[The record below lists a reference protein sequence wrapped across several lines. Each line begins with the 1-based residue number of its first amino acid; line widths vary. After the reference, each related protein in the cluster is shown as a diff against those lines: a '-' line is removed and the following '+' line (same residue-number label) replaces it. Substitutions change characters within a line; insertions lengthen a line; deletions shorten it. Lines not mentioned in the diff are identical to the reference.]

1 MGFIPKVS
9 VLMPAYN
16 AAKYINTAIESMLN
30 QTFTDF
36 EFIIINDGS
45 TDETEEI
52 IKSYQDSRIRYFK
65 NETNIKLIATLN
77 KGFDLCRGEFIVRMD
92 ADDISHSD
100 RIEKQVSF
108 MEQNPEIGLCGTAF
122 ESFGFINGPYHY
134 RLTDQE
140 IRIRLLHECHM
151 LHPSIILRTSV
162 IRENNIYMTV
172 LHGED
177 LDFFIRISEHTK
189 LANLPDILINYQQL
203 PESMSKAN
211 SEITEINCT
220 KIHHQL
226 FLKLDETFT
235 ENDVRI
241 FRKIAY
247 KDFKGLHNNFAQVCS
262 ILYKLLNGNRNH
274 KRYDSEAFES
284 YLHELWV
291 AIILNVK
298 GYKMPLDVHAKKI
311 NNFLKTSFSTRA
323 KALVKNYITP

>member
-1 MGFIPKVS
+1 MEPIPRVS
-9 VLMPAYN
+9 ILMPAYN
-16 AAKYINTAIESMLN
+16 AAKYIITAIESILN

-52 IKSYQDSRIRYFK
+52 IQSYKDSRIRYFK
-65 NETNIKLIATLN
+65 NESNIKLIATLN
-77 KGFDLCRGEFIVRMD
+77 KGFDLCRGEYIVRMD
-92 ADDISHSD
+92 ADDISHLD
-100 RIEKQVSF
+100 RIQKQVEF
-108 MEQNPEIGLCGTAF
+108 MDENPKVGLSGTAF
-122 ESFGFINGPYHY
+122 ESFGFINGPYYY
-134 RLTDQE
+134 RLMDQE

-226 FLKLDETFT
+226 FLKLDENFT

-241 FRKIAY
+241 YRKIAY
-247 KDFKGLHNNFAQVCS
+247 KDFNGLQNQFNQICS
-262 ILYKLLNGNRNH
+262 IVLRLLEGNRMKNIYDH
-274 KRYDSEAFES
+274 KTFEM
-284 YLHELWV
+284 YLKDLWT

-298 GYKMPLDVHAKKI
+298 GYKLPIDSNAKRINKI
-311 NNFLKTSFSTRA
+311 LKTSFSIRS
-323 KALVKNYITP
+323 KSLIKNYITH